1 VRGRQKSVTTTK
13 ERQRAI
19 MSAFRD
25 RISREQGVAAVEFA
39 LILPVLALL
48 LFGILE
54 FGRVWSQY
62 QVFQGAAREGARC
75 AAVKATEF
83 SDCEI
88 QPAIDAA
95 AAPYDPEVDAAVE
108 INGGPAAD
116 GCTEDDQGKDVQVSW
131 VQPLDI
137 NIPFWSDVT
146 VSPTIKAVFRCE

>member
-19 MSAFRD
+19 MSVFRD

-95 AAPYDPEVDAAVE
+95 AAPYDPEVDADVE